1 MMAGTTA
8 ERDTLTPEGNVAA
21 TPAAAPLATRASRL
35 RDFWSDFRRSPVA
48 VISLVII
55 VLLAVLSF
63 GAPWVTPQNPYDMA
77 ALDWMDAFLRPGTE
91 GSGGY
96 VHILGTDNAGRDMLS
111 AILYGLR
118 TSFVIGL
125 SAGALALLVGIT
137 VGLTAAY
144 FGGRLESL
152 LMRIVDL
159 QLSMPAI
166 LLALVLVAMLGQGV
180 AQIILALVVA
190 QYAYFARTAHGA
202 ATVERGKDYIEAAR
216 STPLPARR
224 VLFRHLLPNVL
235 PPLIVVATV
244 QVASAIA
251 LEATLSF
258 LGVGLPLT
266 EPSLGSLISN
276 GFKYIHTD
284 RTWLSIYPG
293 IFLMITVV
301 AINLVGDQVR
311 HVLDPRNQ
319 R

>member
-1 MMAGTTA
+1 MA
-8 ERDTLTPEGNVAA
+8 DA
-21 TPAAAPLATRASRL
+21 TPAAAPVETRPARF
-35 RDFWSDFRRSPVA
+35 RNFCSDFARSPVA
-48 VISLVII
+48 VVSLIMI
-55 VLLAVLSF
+55 VGLLFVSF
-63 GAPWVTPQNPYDMA
+63 AAPLVSPQDPYDMA
-77 ALDWMDAFLRPGTE
+77 KLDWMDAFLKPGTV

-96 VHILGTDNAGRDMLS
+96 THLLGTDNVGRDMLS
-111 AILYGLR
+111 AIFYGLR

-125 SAGALALLVGIT
+125 SAGGLALIVGIC
-137 VGLTAAY
+137 VGLSAAY
-144 FGGRLESL
+144 FGGRIEAF

-166 LLALVLVAMLGQGV
+166 LLALVLVAVLGQGV
-180 AQIILALVVA
+180 GQIILALVIA
-190 QYAYFARTAHGA
+190 QYAYFARTTHGA

-216 STPLPARR
+216 STPLPTGR

-266 EPSLGSLISN
+266 EPSLGSLIAN

-284 RTWLSIYPG
+284 RYWLSIYPG
-293 IFLMITVV
+293 LFLMVTVV
-301 AINLVGDQVR
+301 TINLVGDQVR
-311 HVLDPRNQ
+311 TVLDPR
-319 R
+319 RSR

>member
-1 MMAGTTA
+1 M
-8 ERDTLTPEGNVAA
+8 
-21 TPAAAPLATRASRL
+21 AAALETAPPSRGQKL
-35 RDFWSDFRRSPVA
+35 RDFWQDYRRSPVA
-48 VISLVII
+48 VVALVVILA
-55 VLLAVLSF
+55 LLALSF
-63 GAPWVTPQNPYDMA
+63 GAPLVTPQDPYDMA

-96 VHILGTDNAGRDMLS
+96 AHVLGTDNAGRDMLS

-118 TSFVIGL
+118 TSFVIGVA
-125 SAGALALLVGIT
+125 SGGLALMTGIC
-137 VGLTAAY
+137 VGLIAAY
-144 FGGRLESL
+144 SGGRVEAL
-152 LMRIVDL
+152 LMRIVDI

-180 AQIILALVVA
+180 MQIILALVVA
-190 QYAYFARTAHGA
+190 QYAYFARTTHGA

-216 STPLPARR
+216 STPLPTRR
-224 VLFRHLLPNVL
+224 ILFRHLLPNVL

-284 RTWLSIYPG
+284 RYWLSIFPG
-293 IFLMITVV
+293 LALMITVV

-311 HVLDPRNQ
+311 SVLDPRN
-319 R
+319 RR

>member
-1 MMAGTTA
+1 MTDAAPQDTAATAGEIMAVPSAAPRETRA
-8 ERDTLTPEGNVAA
+8 ER
-21 TPAAAPLATRASRL
+21 L
-35 RDFWSDFRRSPVA
+35 RNFWSDYRRSPVA
-48 VISLVII
+48 VASLAVI
-55 VLLAVLSF
+55 VLLLTLSF
-63 GAPWVTPQNPYDMA
+63 GAPVIAPQDPYDMA
-77 ALDWMDAFLRPGTE
+77 ALDWMDAFLAPGTE
-91 GSGGY
+91 GAGGY
-96 VHILGTDNAGRDMLS
+96 AHLLGTDNAGRDMLS
-111 AILYGLR
+111 AIFYGLR

-125 SAGALALLVGIT
+125 TAGILALAIGIT

-144 FGGRLESL
+144 ARGRIESL

-166 LLALVLVAMLGQGV
+166 LLALVMVAVLGQGV
-180 AQIILALVVA
+180 GQIIAALVVA
-190 QYAYFARTAHGA
+190 QYAYFARTTHGA
-202 ATVERGKDYIEAAR
+202 ATVERSKEYIEAAR

-224 VLFRHLLPNVL
+224 VLFRHLLPNVM

-284 RTWLSIYPG
+284 RYWLSIYPG

-311 HVLDPRNQ
+311 TVLDPRHAP
-319 R
+319 

>member
-1 MMAGTTA
+1 MPEIVA
-8 ERDTLTPEGNVAA
+8 ENIAA
-21 TPAAAPLATRASRL
+21 VPSAPPVETRVQRL
-35 RDFWSDFRRSPVA
+35 RNFWSDFRESWVA
-48 VISLVII
+48 VGALIVIA
-55 VLLAVLSF
+55 VLLFLSF
-63 GAPWVTPQNPYDMA
+63 GAPLVSPQDPYDMA
-77 ALDWMDAFLRPGTE
+77 MLDWLDAFLRPGTE

-96 VHILGTDNAGRDMLS
+96 VHLLGTDNAGRDMLS
-111 AILYGLR
+111 AIFYGLR

-125 SAGALALLVGIT
+125 SAGACALLVGIA

-144 FGGRLESL
+144 FGGRIEAL

-166 LLALVLVAMLGQGV
+166 LLALVLVAMLGQGIG
-180 AQIILALVVA
+180 QIILALVVA
-190 QYAYFARTAHGA
+190 QYAYFARTTHGA
-202 ATVERGKDYIEAAR
+202 AKVERGKDYIEAAR
-216 STPLPARR
+216 STPLPTYR
-224 VLFRHLLPNVL
+224 VLFKHLLPNVL

-276 GFKYIHTD
+276 GFKYIHSD
-284 RTWLSIYPG
+284 RYWLSIYPG
-293 IFLMITVV
+293 LALMVTVV

-311 HVLDPRNQ
+311 TVLDPRNS

>member
-1 MMAGTTA
+1 MAEAVLRGQKLR
-8 ERDTLTPEGNVAA
+8 EFWQDYR
-21 TPAAAPLATRASRL
+21 RA
-35 RDFWSDFRRSPVA
+35 PVA
-48 VISLVII
+48 VVSLVVI
-55 VLLAVLSF
+55 VLLLALSF
-63 GAPWVTPQNPYDMA
+63 GAPLVTPQDPYDMA
-77 ALDWMDAFLRPGTE
+77 ALDWMDAFLRPGTV

-96 VHILGTDNAGRDMLS
+96 AHVLGTDNAGRDMLS

-118 TSFVIGL
+118 TSFVIGV
-125 SAGALALLVGIT
+125 SAGALALATGIC
-137 VGLTAAY
+137 VGLVAAY
-144 FGGRLESL
+144 SGGRIEAL
-152 LMRIVDL
+152 LMRIVDI

-180 AQIILALVVA
+180 GQIILALTVA
-190 QYAYFARTAHGA
+190 QYAYFARTTHGA

-216 STPLPARR
+216 STPLPTRR
-224 VLFRHLLPNVL
+224 ILFRHLFPNVL

-284 RTWLSIYPG
+284 RYWLSIYPG
-293 IFLMITVV
+293 IALMITVV

-311 HVLDPRNQ
+311 SVLDPRN
-319 R
+319 RR

>member
-1 MMAGTTA
+1 MPEIVAENTMAVPSAPPVETRA
-8 ERDTLTPEGNVAA
+8 ER
-21 TPAAAPLATRASRL
+21 L
-35 RDFWSDFRRSPVA
+35 RNFWSDFRESWVA
-48 VISLVII
+48 VGALIVIA
-55 VLLAVLSF
+55 LLLFLSF
-63 GAPWVTPQNPYDMA
+63 GAPLVSPQDPYDMA
-77 ALDWMDAFLRPGTE
+77 ALDWLDAFLRPGTE

-96 VHILGTDNAGRDMLS
+96 VHLLGTDNAGRDMLS
-111 AILYGLR
+111 AIFYGLR

-125 SAGALALLVGIT
+125 SAGALALLVGIA

-144 FGGRLESL
+144 FGGRIEAL

-166 LLALVLVAMLGQGV
+166 LLALVLVAMLGQGIG
-180 AQIILALVVA
+180 QIILALVVA
-190 QYAYFARTAHGA
+190 QYAYFARTTHGA
-202 ATVERGKDYIEAAR
+202 AKVERGKDYIEAAR
-216 STPLPARR
+216 STPLPTHR
-224 VLFRHLLPNVL
+224 VLFKHLLPNVL

-276 GFKYIHTD
+276 GFKYIHSD
-284 RTWLSIYPG
+284 RYWLSIYPG
-293 IFLMITVV
+293 LALMVTVV

-311 HVLDPRNQ
+311 KVLDPRNS